1 MPGRKTRYIKFRNT
15 ERLNSTPM
23 NILLKLIIWFLE
35 LLAALIIALGFLIFF
50 FSFKRDDDTARYNRT
65 I

>member
-1 MPGRKTRYIKFRNT
+1 
-15 ERLNSTPM
+15 M